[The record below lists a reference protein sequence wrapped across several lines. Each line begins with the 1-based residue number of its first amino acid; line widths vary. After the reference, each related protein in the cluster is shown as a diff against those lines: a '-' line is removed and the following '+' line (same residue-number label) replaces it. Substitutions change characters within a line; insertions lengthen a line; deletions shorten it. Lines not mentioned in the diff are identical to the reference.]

1 MSVLH
6 VQVQIAD
13 KQSRVMNKEYA
24 VGKRRIQRKPSPLQQ
39 QQQQQQQHSLL
50 RHKAAHTVKRKS
62 KILLIRIQQ
71 YYSKIANTKVEYKKT

>member
-6 VQVQIAD
+6 VHVQIAD

-24 VGKRRIQRKPSPLQQ
+24 VGKRGIQRKPSPLQQ
-39 QQQQQQQHSLL
+39 QRHSLL
-50 RHKAAHTVKRKS
+50 RHKAAHRPTVKRQS

-71 YYSKIANTKVEYKKT
+71 YYSKIANKKVE